1 MNPLIPAICLLAVL
15 GAAGSF
21 ARIVRCGGRPRSAR
35 SGSTTLEF
43 TLAFPA
49 FLVSVFTAAQTAL
62 LMHAQVVVDYAA
74 FTAAR
79 SASVWIGPMAASEHF
94 DRSSGVDE
102 ARARVLRAATLTCV
116 AISPGVRQLVSF
128 GMSATP
134 VGLGA
139 ALRDGALSVAPAASS
154 VTELALDV
162 VERWPYASAYTG
174 ITLQAHGD
182 AACGGTDPRVTVT
195 VEHRYRMPVPF
206 AGPLLARML
215 GGGRLGIPGEYYAP
229 LKAGYT
235 MRRWACDHEI

>member
-1 MNPLIPAICLLAVL
+1 MNALIPATCLLAIV
-15 GAAGSF
+15 GAAASV
-21 ARIVRCGGRPRSAR
+21 ARIVRCAGRPRRAC

-49 FLVSVFTAAQTAL
+49 FLMSVFTAAQTAL

-79 SASVWIGPMAASEHF
+79 SASVWIGRMGASEHF
-94 DRSSGVDE
+94 DQSTGVDE

-116 AISPGVRQLVSF
+116 AISPSVRQLVSF
-128 GMSATP
+128 AMSATP

-139 ALRDGALSVAPAASS
+139 ALRDGALSVAPPAPSA
-154 VTELALDV
+154 TELALDV

-174 ITLQAHGD
+174 ITLQTQGD
-182 AACGGTDPRVTVT
+182 AGCGGTDSRVTVT

-229 LKAGYT
+229 LKASYT
-235 MRRWACDHEI
+235 MRRWACDREI